1 MNAVMDT
8 FVAPPPV
15 EFTPVGAA
23 GPQEIALELCALS
36 RSFKLKRGLFKAPGT
51 IHAVNDVSLR
61 IRKGETLGLVGE
73 SGCGKST
80 LAKML
85 LGLLEPS
92 SGNVLV
98 DGKEVDPRERR
109 ALARHIQPIFQDPY
123 SSLNPR
129 RTVADIVG
137 VPLRLHAVGTP
148 AAQAKQVKDML
159 DLVGMPERTHRQY
172 PNQLSGGQRQR
183 VAIARALVLRP
194 DILICDEPTS
204 ALDVSV
210 QAQILNLLLDLKA
223 EFRLTYLFISHDLGV
238 VEHLVDRVAVMYRG
252 EIVEQGARSDIFDHP
267 QHPYTRMLLA
277 SALTPEPGLGVPN
290 IDRESF
296 A

>member
-1 MNAVMDT
+1 MNMGDLGKFLPAEPP
-8 FVAPPPV
+8 AP
-15 EFTPVGAA
+15 TGD
-23 GPQEIALELCALS
+23 IALELCALS
-36 RSFKLKRGLFKAPGT
+36 KVYQLKRGLFKAPVALK
-51 IHAVNDVSLR
+51 AVDDVSLR
-61 IRKGETLGLVGE
+61 LYRGETLGLVGE

-85 LGLLEPS
+85 LGLLEPT

-98 DGKEVDPRERR
+98 NGQEVDPTRR
-109 ALARHIQPIFQDPY
+109 RDNARHIQPIFQDPY

-129 RTVADIVG
+129 KTVAQIVG
-137 VPLRLHAVGTP
+137 LPLKLHGIGKAAEQEKAVRRI
-148 AAQAKQVKDML
+148 L
-159 DLVGMPERTHRQY
+159 DLVGMPERTYGQY

-183 VAIARALVLRP
+183 VAIARALILRP

-223 EFRLTYLFISHDLGV
+223 EFGLTYLFISHDLGV
-238 VEHLVDRVAVMYRG
+238 VEHLVDRVAVMNKG
-252 EIVEQGARSDIFDHP
+252 CIVELQTREKIFSDA

-277 SALTPEPGLGVPN
+277 SALTPEPGRGIPEL
-290 IDRESF
+290 
-296 A
+296 AAAA